1 MSKYIWQELKRV
13 MMKKKI
19 ALIVIL
25 IVTIAFGLMRIS
37 KIDTVEVQIQKD
49 KVLLNSLKIDKTKA
63 DTEFKKADI
72 SRDILETQKEIDDK
86 EDMLNQINNY
96 DKSKLD
102 KQIEKLEKGNNPKN
116 EYKIL
121 QLKYEKEHNIE
132 KSELAP
138 KGMYAAIDIL
148 QYFVL
153 LFLII
158 PIVLSSDIV
167 SGEYSPNTIKALI
180 TKPISR
186 KKIITSKFIVSVILS
201 AGTIIISTIIFIVEA
216 GIHLGFS
223 DYRLPFDV
231 GAKYVLDKSLPLSPV
246 ASQMKYV
253 SGSMS
258 IIPAWSVILQLI
270 LILIVISIAIISIIM
285 FRSTIC
291 RNSLISSL
299 ASFILIAGTQFWY
312 LFCFSGKYLAAA
324 KYGVFVK
331 FLPIPYIVD
340 SLGTLSGDISL
351 KLASSINVC
360 FVLIVCLLWTLV
372 MMFLSTYVFGKRDLD

>member
-1 MSKYIWQELKRV
+1 MNKYIWQELKRV

-25 IVTIAFGLMRIS
+25 IITIAFGLMVIS
-37 KIDTVEVQIQKD
+37 KTDTLEVQIQKD
-49 KVLLNSLKIDKTKA
+49 KVLLNTLKINSTKS
-63 DTEFKKADI
+63 DTELKKADI

-86 EDMLNQINNY
+86 EKMLNQINNY
-96 DKSKLD
+96 DKSKLN
-102 KQIEKLEKGNNPKN
+102 KQIEKLEKENNPKN
-116 EYKIL
+116 DYKIL
-121 QLKYEKEHNIE
+121 QLKYAKEHNIE
-132 KSELAP
+132 KRELTP
-138 KGMYAAIDIL
+138 KGIYTAVNVL
-148 QYFVL
+148 QYFAL

-158 PIVLSSDIV
+158 PIVLLSDIV

-186 KKIITSKFIVSVILS
+186 KKIIVSKFIVSVILS

-223 DYRLPFDV
+223 DYKLPFDV

-258 IIPAWSVILQLI
+258 IIPLWSAILQF
-270 LILIVISIAIISIIM
+270 ILIVIVISVAIISIIM
-285 FRSTIC
+285 FISTIC

-312 LFCFSGKYLAAA
+312 MFCFSGRYLAAA

-331 FLPIPYIVD
+331 FLPIPYMVD

-351 KLASSINVC
+351 KLASSINVF
-360 FVLIVCLLWTLV
+360 FVLIVCFLWTLV

>member
-25 IVTIAFGLMRIS
+25 IITIAFGLMRIS

-102 KQIEKLEKGNNPKN
+102 KQIEKLEKENNPKN

-132 KSELAP
+132 KSELTP
-138 KGMYAAIDIL
+138 KGMYAAVNVL
-148 QYFVL
+148 QYFIL

-158 PIVLSSDIV
+158 PIVLSSDMV

-186 KKIITSKFIVSVILS
+186 KKIIASKFIVSVILS

-258 IIPAWSVILQLI
+258 IIPLWSAILQF
-270 LILIVISIAIISIIM
+270 ILIVIVISVAIISIIM
-285 FRSTIC
+285 FISTIC

-312 LFCFSGKYLAAA
+312 MFCFSGRYLAAA

-331 FLPIPYIVD
+331 FLPIPYMVD

-351 KLASSINVC
+351 KLASSINVF
-360 FVLIVCLLWTLV
+360 FVLIVCFLWTLV

>member
-25 IVTIAFGLMRIS
+25 IITIAFGLMRVS
-37 KIDTVEVQIQKD
+37 KIDTLEVQIQKD
-49 KVLLNSLKIDKTKA
+49 KVLLNTLKMDSTKS
-63 DTEFKKADI
+63 DTELKKADI
-72 SRDILETQKEIDDK
+72 SRDILETQKEIDNK

-96 DKSKLD
+96 DKSKLG
-102 KQIEKLEKGNNPKN
+102 KQIEKLRKENNPKN

-132 KSELAP
+132 KSELTP

-246 ASQMKYV
+246 TSQMKYV

-258 IIPAWSVILQLI
+258 IIPLWSVILQLI

-285 FRSTIC
+285 FISTIC

-312 LFCFSGKYLAAA
+312 LFCFSGKYLVAA
-324 KYGVFVK
+324 KYGAFVK
-331 FLPIPYIVD
+331 FLPIPYMVD

-351 KLASSINVC
+351 KLASSINVF

-372 MMFLSTYVFGKRDLD
+372 MMFLSTYVFGKKDLD

>member
-25 IVTIAFGLMRIS
+25 IITIAFGLMRIS
-37 KIDTVEVQIQKD
+37 KIDTLEVQIQKD
-49 KVLLNSLKIDKTKA
+49 KVMLNTLKMDKTKA
-63 DTEFKKADI
+63 DTEFKRADI
-72 SRDILETQKEIDDK
+72 TRDILETQKEIDDK
-86 EDMLNQINNY
+86 EDTLNQVNNY

-102 KQIEKLEKGNNPKN
+102 KQIEKLEKENNPKN

-132 KSELAP
+132 KSELSP

-186 KKIITSKFIVSVILS
+186 KKIITSKFIVSVILN
-201 AGTIIISTIIFIVEA
+201 AGTIIISTIVFIVEA

-246 ASQMKYV
+246 TSQMKYI
-253 SGSMS
+253 SGSRS
-258 IIPAWSVILQLI
+258 IIPLWSVLLQLI

-285 FRSTIC
+285 FISTIC

-299 ASFILIAGTQFWY
+299 ASFIIIAGTQFWY
-312 LFCFSGKYLAAA
+312 LFCFSGKYLVAA
-324 KYGVFVK
+324 KYGAFVK
-331 FLPIPYIVD
+331 FLPTPYMVD

-351 KLASSINVC
+351 KLASSINVL

>member
-25 IVTIAFGLMRIS
+25 IITIAFGLMRIS

-102 KQIEKLEKGNNPKN
+102 KQIQKLEKENNPKN

-132 KSELAP
+132 KSELTP

-180 TKPISR
+180 AKPISR

-231 GAKYVLDKSLPLSPV
+231 SAKYVLDKSLPLSPV
-246 ASQMKYV
+246 TSQMKYV

-258 IIPAWSVILQLI
+258 IIPVWSVILQLI

-285 FRSTIC
+285 FISTIC

-324 KYGVFVK
+324 KYGAFVK
-331 FLPIPYIVD
+331 FLPIPYMVD

-351 KLASSINVC
+351 KLASSINVS
-360 FVLIVCLLWTLV
+360 FVLIVCFLWTLV

>member
-1 MSKYIWQELKRV
+1 M
-13 MMKKKI
+13 
-19 ALIVIL
+19 
-25 IVTIAFGLMRIS
+25 
-37 KIDTVEVQIQKD
+37 
-49 KVLLNSLKIDKTKA
+49 
-63 DTEFKKADI
+63 
-72 SRDILETQKEIDDK
+72 
-86 EDMLNQINNY
+86 
-96 DKSKLD
+96 
-102 KQIEKLEKGNNPKN
+102 
-116 EYKIL
+116 
-121 QLKYEKEHNIE
+121 KYEKEHNIE
-132 KSELAP
+132 KSELTP

-180 TKPISR
+180 AKPISR

-231 GAKYVLDKSLPLSPV
+231 SAKYVLDKSLPLSPV
-246 ASQMKYV
+246 TSQMKYV

-258 IIPAWSVILQLI
+258 IIPVWSVILQLI

-285 FRSTIC
+285 FISTIC

-324 KYGVFVK
+324 KYGAFVK
-331 FLPIPYIVD
+331 FLPIPYMVD

-351 KLASSINVC
+351 KLASSINVS
-360 FVLIVCLLWTLV
+360 FVLIVCFLWTLV

>member
-25 IVTIAFGLMRIS
+25 IITIAFGLMRVS
-37 KIDTVEVQIQKD
+37 KIDTLEVQIQKD
-49 KVLLNSLKIDKTKA
+49 KVLLNTLKINSTKS
-63 DTEFKKADI
+63 DTELKKADI
-72 SRDILETQKEIDDK
+72 SRDILETQKEIDNK

-96 DKSKLD
+96 DKSKLG
-102 KQIEKLEKGNNPKN
+102 KQIEKLRKENNPKN

-132 KSELAP
+132 KSELTP

-246 ASQMKYV
+246 TSQMKYV

-258 IIPAWSVILQLI
+258 IIPLWSVILQLI

-285 FRSTIC
+285 FISTIC

-312 LFCFSGKYLAAA
+312 LFCFSGKYLVAA
-324 KYGVFVK
+324 KYGAFVK
-331 FLPIPYIVD
+331 FLPIPYMVD

-351 KLASSINVC
+351 KLASSINVF

-372 MMFLSTYVFGKRDLD
+372 MMFLSTYVFGKKDLD

>member
-1 MSKYIWQELKRV
+1 MNKYIWQELKRV
-13 MMKKKI
+13 MIKKKI

-25 IVTIAFGLMRIS
+25 IITIVFGLMVIS
-37 KIDTVEVQIQKD
+37 KIDTLEVQIQKD
-49 KVLLNSLKIDKTKA
+49 KVLLNTLKMDKTKA

-72 SRDILETQKEIDDK
+72 SRDILETQKEINDK
-86 EDMLNQINNY
+86 EEMLNQINNY

-102 KQIEKLEKGNNPKN
+102 KQIEKLEKENNPKN

-132 KSELAP
+132 KSELTP

-186 KKIITSKFIVSVILS
+186 KKIIASKFIVSVILS

-246 ASQMKYV
+246 TSQMKYV
-253 SGSMS
+253 SGSRS
-258 IIPAWSVILQLI
+258 IIPLWSVILQLI
-270 LILIVISIAIISIIM
+270 LILIVISVAIISIIM
-285 FRSTIC
+285 FISTIC

-312 LFCFSGKYLAAA
+312 LFCFSSKYLVAA
-324 KYGVFVK
+324 KYGAFVK
-331 FLPIPYIVD
+331 FLPTPYMVD

-351 KLASSINVC
+351 KLASSINVF

-372 MMFLSTYVFGKRDLD
+372 MMFLSIYVFGKRDLD

>member
-25 IVTIAFGLMRIS
+25 IITIAFGLMRIS

-102 KQIEKLEKGNNPKN
+102 KQIQKLEKENNPKN

-132 KSELAP
+132 KSELTP

-180 TKPISR
+180 AKPISR
-186 KKIITSKFIVSVILS
+186 KKS
-201 AGTIIISTIIFIVEA
+201 
-216 GIHLGFS
+216 
-223 DYRLPFDV
+223 
-231 GAKYVLDKSLPLSPV
+231 
-246 ASQMKYV
+246 
-253 SGSMS
+253 
-258 IIPAWSVILQLI
+258 
-270 LILIVISIAIISIIM
+270 
-285 FRSTIC
+285 
-291 RNSLISSL
+291 
-299 ASFILIAGTQFWY
+299 
-312 LFCFSGKYLAAA
+312 
-324 KYGVFVK
+324 
-331 FLPIPYIVD
+331 
-340 SLGTLSGDISL
+340 
-351 KLASSINVC
+351 
-360 FVLIVCLLWTLV
+360 
-372 MMFLSTYVFGKRDLD
+372 